1 MSARRKHVRAY
12 VHDLDVEIN
21 EKEGDVVCRVEDVK
35 GKGNVIEVRGG
46 VHLYLVFS
54 SLACDNLLRQLLSLS
69 DSRS

>member
-1 MSARRKHVRAY
+1 MSARRKHVRAH

-35 GKGNVIEVRGG
+35 GGNVIEVCICILFFPNVTTDGETA
-46 VHLYLVFS
+46 FI
-54 SLACDNLLRQLLSLS
+54 SLS

>member
-1 MSARRKHVRAY
+1 MSARRKHVRAH

-35 GKGNVIEVRGG
+35 GGNVIEVRGG
-46 VHLYLVFS
+46 GVHLYFVFPR
-54 SLACDNLLRQLLSLS
+54 ACDNLLRQLLSLS

>member
-1 MSARRKHVRAY
+1 MSARRKHVRAH

-35 GKGNVIEVRGG
+35 GGNVIEVR
-46 VHLYLVFS
+46 VYICILFFLVYN
-54 SLACDNLLRQLLSLS
+54 NLLRQLLSLS